1 MLKAA
6 IFDMDGLLVESESR
20 WRQAEEE
27 VCADLGLSLTT
38 ADFDK
43 TMGVRMR
50 EVADL
55 WFQWDPWV
63 GPTPAEV
70 ATRVTDRVIELN
82 GDAVP
87 LPGVLQAL
95 DRFEEA
101 GLRLAVCSS
110 SDLRM
115 IEPVL
120 EVLCIRD
127 RFEVVHSAENDVFGK
142 PHPMPYLETATL
154 LGVNSAQCIALE
166 DSVAGTVSA
175 KAAGMQVISVPDS
188 GSWGSAQ
195 FGIADV
201 VLHSLEQLD
210 AGVLT
215 ALADG
220 VPIPTLSRPRFHLA
234 FGVDDLAQA
243 RWFYGEV
250 LGCREGRS
258 DTRWVDFDFWGH
270 QIVAHLTE
278 PRTDAVATSDV
289 DGHQVPGQHF
299 GLILPAHAWIDLVT
313 QLKAADIPF
322 VMEPTVRFE
331 GQPGEQRTCFVLD
344 PAGNALELKSVL
356 DDRLVFSANQTTT

>member
-27 VCADLGLSLTT
+27 VCVDLGLSLTT

-70 ATRVTDRVIELN
+70 AQRVTDRVIELN

-115 IEPVL
+115 IEPIL
-120 EVLCIRD
+120 ETLKIRQL
-127 RFEVVHSAENDVFGK
+127 FEVVHSAEADAYGK
-142 PHPMPYLETATL
+142 PHPMPYLETAAL
-154 LGVNSAQCIALE
+154 LGLDPAHCVALE

-175 KAAGMQVISVPDS
+175 KAAGMRVVSVPDRS
-188 GSWGSAQ
+188 AWGSAQ
-195 FGIADV
+195 FGVADV
-201 VLHSLEQLD
+201 VLQSLEQLD
-210 AGVLT
+210 ASVLR

-220 VPIPTLSRPRFHLA
+220 LPMPTLSRPRFHLA
-234 FGVDDLAQA
+234 FGVNDLAQA

-270 QIVAHLTE
+270 QIVAHLVDVPIE
-278 PRTDAVATSDV
+278 PVSTSDV

-299 GLILPAHAWIDLVT
+299 GLILPAPAWADLVA
-313 QLKAADIPF
+313 QLKAANVTF
-322 VMEPTVRFE
+322 LMEPTVRFE

-344 PAGNALELKSVL
+344 PSGNALELKSVL
-356 DDRLVFSANQTTT
+356 DDRLVFSANHPTT